1 MQASFKVQFNGKF
14 RRFSLE
20 EITFEALVKQ
30 ISKKFG
36 LERSVFVVSYLD
48 EEGDRINMSSS
59 FELNEAI
66 QYALPAKCLKL
77 LVDVPSIAESVSSPI
92 AQVVQEVPALVPQVI
107 QEEVIEA
114 IKQNDPVS
122 NTFELLVEKKLQ
134 RKQRVRK
141 VRAPRVPKSL
151 KREKTLKPKKSGENK
166 EVTKAPRSIKN
177 KMARVPRQFMARVI
191 AHVNYPTGQEIAP
204 NVDIV
209 KVWKLRNTGTLP
221 WTTEFKVV
229 RVTKNEN
236 ALLNA
241 SESFVL
247 DREVAPGSEY
257 EINIPLRTSNQPG
270 TYESA
275 WRLVNGEGK
284 RFGQRFSCKMIV
296 ADDNLT
302 SAQEDVAIVDKK
314 AISIERKQR
323 RAEKLAKYDAQLSQ
337 IKSLGMKATGRH
349 VRLLEKFEG
358 NVDQV
363 VAFVNKKNAARLA

>member
-36 LERSVFVVSYLD
+36 LERSVFFVSYLD
-48 EEGDRINMSSS
+48 EEGDRINLSSS
-59 FELNEAI
+59 FDLNEAI

-77 LVDVPSIAESVSSPI
+77 LVDVPSITESVSSPI
-92 AQVVQEVPALVPQVI
+92 PQEVPALVPQVN
-107 QEEVIEA
+107 QEEVIETVKPNEP
-114 IKQNDPVS
+114 IS

-141 VRAPRVPKSL
+141 VRAPRVPKAL
-151 KREKTLKPKKSGENK
+151 PREKTLRIKKYGENK
-166 EVTKAPRSIKN
+166 KVAKAPRAIKN
-177 KMARVPRQFMARVI
+177 KRVRLPRQYMARVM
-191 AHVNYPTGQEIAP
+191 AHVNYPTGQKIAP
-204 NVDIV
+204 NVEFV

-221 WTTEFKVV
+221 WITEFKVV

-241 SESFVL
+241 SESVVL
-247 DREVAPGSEY
+247 DREVAPGSEH
-257 EINIPLRTSNQPG
+257 ELNIPLRTPNQPG

-275 WRLVNGEGK
+275 WRLVNSEGK
-284 RFGQRFSCKMIV
+284 RFGQRFTCKMIV
-296 ADDNLT
+296 VDDILT
-302 SAQEDVAIVDKK
+302 SAQEEVAIVDKK
-314 AISIERKQR
+314 ARSIERKQR

-349 VRLLEKFEG
+349 VRLLEKFNG

-363 VAFVNKKNAARLA
+363 IAIVNKKNAARLA

>member
-14 RRFSLE
+14 SRFSLE
-20 EITFEALVKQ
+20 EITFETLVKQ

-48 EEGDRINMSSS
+48 EEGDRINMNSS

-77 LVDVPSIAESVSSPI
+77 LVDVPSNAESVSSPI

-107 QEEVIEA
+107 QEEVVET
-114 IKQNDPVS
+114 IKPNESVS

-141 VRAPRVPKSL
+141 VRAPRVPKAL
-151 KREKTLKPKKSGENK
+151 KREKTLKKSGNNK
-166 EVTKAPRSIKN
+166 GVTKALRSIKN
-177 KMARVPRQFMARVI
+177 KKVRVPRQFMARVI

-204 NVDIV
+204 NVDFV

-241 SESFVL
+241 SESVVF

-275 WRLVNGEGK
+275 WRLVNSEGK
-284 RFGQRFSCKMIV
+284 RFGQR
-296 ADDNLT
+296 
-302 SAQEDVAIVDKK
+302 
-314 AISIERKQR
+314 
-323 RAEKLAKYDAQLSQ
+323 
-337 IKSLGMKATGRH
+337 
-349 VRLLEKFEG
+349 
-358 NVDQV
+358 
-363 VAFVNKKNAARLA
+363 